1 MKRFDKDGKIN
12 FVDENNVYVGYD
24 LRQDC
29 CEDADWFLHRDRCA
43 KINPAGAEEPDLTT
57 FRFDPDFFEDVLECT
72 GLDEGGMVRFRLT
85 DGTETLYLHLYN
97 CHNGYY
103 GHGFTME
110 IGGKVMQQGTL

>member
-1 MKRFDKDGKIN
+1 MKRFEKDGKIN

-24 LRQDC
+24 LVQDC
-29 CEDADWFLHRDRCA
+29 CEDADWFLHKDRCA
-43 KINPAGAEEPDLTT
+43 EMDPNGTSDPDLTD
-57 FRFDPDFFEDVLECT
+57 FRFDVDFCEDVPECV
-72 GLDEGGMVRFRLT
+72 GLDAGEMVRFRLT

-110 IGGKVMQQGTL
+110 IGGKVRRSGTL